1 MCQKGD
7 KKVILR
13 IIGAFGCTGLRGVGG
28 DVWGVEGGEEGEEEV
43 DVVAWRWGSWGPG
56 RPPATGVPGHPT
68 TTGPLRHFHC
78 TNTHFP
84 EKFSKVLTITRV
96 LYLTAPAEFWATRLW
111 RRWGETLGEISGSG
125 RNCCLAAAAA
135 GHGTKQLRRRAGGD
149 QPPLPCPWTPRVVS
163 PGRVG
168 SCRVG
173 PGGGGGLGGRKGC
186 GR

>member
-7 KKVILR
+7 KKVILG

-96 LYLTAPAEFWATRLW
+96 PLLDGAGRV
-111 RRWGETLGEISGSG
+111 LGDSA
-125 RNCCLAAAAA
+125 LAA
-135 GHGTKQLRRRAGGD
+135 
-149 QPPLPCPWTPRVVS
+149 
-163 PGRVG
+163 VG
-168 SCRVG
+168 
-173 PGGGGGLGGRKGC
+173 
-186 GR
+186 